1 MPGFSTILIANRGE
15 IACRIL
21 RSAHD
26 LGYRSVAVFSE
37 ADADA
42 RHVDL
47 ADMAL
52 CIGPPPA
59 TESYLSIA
67 NILGAAQRAG
77 ADAIH
82 PGYGFLSE
90 NEAFATA
97 CAEAGI
103 TFIGPPPEAIRRMGN
118 KAEAKRLM
126 IAAGVPCVPGY
137 SGEDQS
143 DERLLAEAP
152 KVGFPLLVK
161 AAAGGG
167 GRGMRLVGSM
177 EEFVAALASARSE
190 AKNAFGSDEVILER
204 AVQGARHVEIQVFA
218 DSHGACVHL
227 GERDC
232 SVQRRH
238 QKVIE
243 EAPSPAVNADLR
255 ARMGAAAVQAAQAIG
270 YVGAGTVEF
279 LLGQDGAFY
288 FLEMNTRLQVE
299 HPVTELCTGLD
310 LVELQLKVAA
320 GEPLPLTQADVALR
334 GHAIEVRLYAEDP
347 YSGFL
352 PQAGPV
358 VAWSPALADGVHTRV
373 DHGLGAAQEITPY
386 YDPMVAKVIAHGDS
400 REDARRRLSR
410 ALRETVLLGPPHNK
424 RFLLDVLDHPTFI
437 AGEATTRFVESELD
451 PAVTTAKAPSPGE
464 WALAALLWA
473 AEGRELERS
482 DDPWRSNEGD
492 GFPIELSCGE
502 QRALLAVR
510 LLAPGRASVR
520 GCPGSQGPVEVA
532 LLGADGPRRRVAID
546 GLRERV
552 HAARDGDTLLLE
564 RDGALHRFAEVVP
577 RGPADAGPTVGDGTV
592 RSPTIGRLVALPVA
606 VGDAV
611 EPDTV
616 VAIVEAM
623 KIETSLTAGVRGIVA
638 TLHLEVGAQVKAK
651 GLLVT
656 IDPEAEPTPAA

>member
-21 RSAHD
+21 RSAHA
-26 LGYRSVAVFSE
+26 LGYRSVAVFSD

-47 ADMAL
+47 ADMAV
-52 CIGPPPA
+52 CIGPAPA
-59 TESYLSIA
+59 SESYLSISSL
-67 NILGAAQRAG
+67 IAAARRAG

-90 NEAFATA
+90 NEAFASA

-103 TFIGPPPEAIRRMGN
+103 TFIGPPAEAIQRMGN

-126 IAAGVPCVPGY
+126 LAAGVPCVPGY

-152 KVGFPLLVK
+152 GVGFPLLVK

-167 GRGMRLVGSM
+167 GRGMRLVESM
-177 EEFVAALASARSE
+177 DDFVGALAQARSE

-204 AVQGARHVEIQVFA
+204 AVIDARHVEIQVFA
-218 DSHGACVHL
+218 DSHGACLHL

-255 ARMGAAAVQAAQAIG
+255 ARMGAAAVQAAQTIG

-279 LLGQDGAFY
+279 LLGQDGEFY

-320 GEPLPLTQADVALR
+320 GEPLPLAQADVALR

-347 YSGFL
+347 YNGFL

-358 VAWSPALADGVHTRV
+358 VAWRPALADGVHTRV
-373 DHGLGAAQEITPY
+373 DHGLNAAQEITPF

-400 REDARRRLSR
+400 REDARRRVGR

-437 AGEATTRFVESELD
+437 AGEATTRFVESDLE
-451 PAVTTAKAPSPGE
+451 PTVTTAKTPSAGE

-473 AEGRELERS
+473 AEGRKAERY

-492 GFPIELSCGE
+492 GFPLELTCGDV
-502 QRALLAVR
+502 RAILAVR
-510 LLAPGRASVR
+510 LIAPGRASVG
-520 GCPGSQGPVEVA
+520 GCPGSQDPVEVA
-532 LLGADGPRRRVAID
+532 LLRADGPRRRVAID

-552 HAARDGDTLLLE
+552 HAAHDGETLLLE
-564 RDGALHRFAEVVP
+564 RDGALHRFAEVIP
-577 RGPADAGPTVGDGTV
+577 RGRADAGLTPGDGSV
-592 RSPTIGRLVALPVA
+592 RSPTIGRLIALPVA
-606 VGDAV
+606 VGDEV
-611 EPDTV
+611 EPGTV

-638 TLHLEVGAQVKAK
+638 SLHAEVGAQVKARR
-651 GLLVT
+651 LLVT
-656 IDPEAEPTPAA
+656 IDTAT